1 MIYDPD
7 EFEDAH
13 EELLME
19 EWRLSEE
26 ELRRQA
32 VICSAHRENLRMRA
46 LQYEM
51 SDMAKLN

>member
-26 ELRRQA
+26 ELRR
-32 VICSAHRENLRMRA
+32 
-46 LQYEM
+46 
-51 SDMAKLN
+51 